1 MFLNNNMKIKFPKIK
16 KLKLS
21 EISYRKHIN
30 RLTIFMAL
38 MVFIYLIYFI
48 YFNLY
53 QTVTEAQQVII
64 LRQEVA
70 PESLDINKID
80 KALANL
86 EKRATSTE
94 SIDIEKIKNI
104 FSEKNTT
111 QNLAPT
117 STSTN

>member
-1 MFLNNNMKIKFPKIK
+1 MFSNNNMKIKFPKIK
-16 KLKLS
+16 KLNFS

-30 RLTIFMAL
+30 RLTILIAL
-38 MVFIYLIYFI
+38 IVCIYLIYFI

-70 PESLDINKID
+70 PESLDIDKIE

-94 SIDIEKIKNI
+94 AIDIEKIKNF
-104 FSEKNTT
+104 FSEKNTID
-111 QNLAPT
+111 NLLST